1 MLDQASPYRINPDRL
16 VHDHGW
22 MVETATRRVVRR
34 RCPAC
39 AVEAAQAADLEA
51 RARAHGLER
60 SETMKVLKQIEEAL
74 EDAAEVIEPAEADLR
89 VVGPQEI
96 HTPPPV
102 HARHQR
108 EHIPPGADLRPQPH
122 TLPDMHR

>member
-1 MLDQASPYRINPDRL
+1 MFDQASPFKISADRL

-51 RARAHGLER
+51 RARTRGLER

-89 VVGPQEI
+89 VVEPEEI
-96 HTPPPV
+96 HAPPPV
-102 HARHQR
+102 HPRHQR
-108 EHIPPGADLRPQPH
+108 EHIPAGADLRPMPH

>member
-1 MLDQASPYRINPDRL
+1 MLDQASPFRINSDRL

-51 RARAHGLER
+51 RARARGLER
-60 SETMKVLKQIEEAL
+60 SETMKVIKQIEEAL
-74 EDAAEVIEPAEADLR
+74 EDAAEVLDPAEADLR
-89 VVGPQEI
+89 VVEPEEI
-96 HTPPPV
+96 HAPPPV
-102 HARHQR
+102 HLRQQR
-108 EHIPPGADLRPQPH
+108 EHIPTGAQPRPMPH
-122 TLPDMHR
+122 SLPDMHR